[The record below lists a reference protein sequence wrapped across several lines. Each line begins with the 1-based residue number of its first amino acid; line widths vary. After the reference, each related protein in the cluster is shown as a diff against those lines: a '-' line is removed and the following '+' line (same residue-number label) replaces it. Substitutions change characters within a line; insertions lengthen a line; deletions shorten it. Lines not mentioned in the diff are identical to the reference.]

1 PPLLTV
7 SSNSISTRVNGTAVA
22 ITANAS
28 DPNANTVLTY
38 SISQPG
44 VGAAVL
50 TDYGN
55 NSARIDFT
63 PGATAGNATLLVT
76 VSDGNLT
83 DSETVRLAVVSVP
96 TTATALVRYSGAIN
110 LQALNITLLAPTGL
124 TLTQCSKASNT
135 VINATVFSQVT
146 NTTFGGAWDAGSG
159 NSTFDIMT
167 CGYSIGTSVSTP
179 PQSADFSMN
188 IAEAVNTNTTN
199 VTGEVQSGMSVLV
212 THQ

>member
-38 SISQPG
+38 SITQPG
-44 VGAAVL
+44 IGAAVL

-55 NSARIDFT
+55 GSARIDFT
-63 PGATAGNATLLVT
+63 PGATAGNSSLVVT

-83 DSETVRLAVVSVP
+83 DSETVNVAAVTMP
-96 TTATALVRYSGAIN
+96 TTATALVRYSGAES
-110 LQALNITLLAPTGL
+110 LQALGFSLLTPTGL
-124 TLTQCSKASNT
+124 TLTQCTKAANT
-135 VINATVFSQVT
+135 VINATAFSQVT
-146 NTTFGGAWDAGSG
+146 NSTFGGAWDAGSG

-167 CGYSIGTSVSTP
+167 CGYSIGASVSTP
-179 PQSADFSMN
+179 PQSADFSL
-188 IAEAVNTNTTN
+188 N
-199 VTGEVQSGMSVLV
+199 VTEAINMNSSNVRSEVQAGMSVLV